1 MSAAVREEVAI
12 KDEGEEGDGEHR
24 SQVGNRIWLSLG
36 HLLGIQVSAGFQY
49 LAFTRFSMIE

>member
-24 SQVGNRIWLSLG
+24 SQVRSSIWIALG
-36 HLLGIQVSAGFQY
+36 HLLGIQVSAGFQH
-49 LAFTRFSMIE
+49 LDFT